1 MKLAVRRG
9 RKKTFPS
16 ARCSPSVLAVLAV
29 EEHRAG
35 ALDAGDGAIPK
46 SHGAGDAGVEVGER
60 GVGPGHVVGR
70 AGVQDPARWVSIRRI
85 VNIGLDLLLQDM
97 ELRERRR

>member
-1 MKLAVRRG
+1 LPDGDDVVGEA
-9 RKKTFPS
+9 RKEVDVPE
-16 ARCSPSVLAVLAV
+16 RPVLAVLAV

-46 SHGAGDAGVEVGER
+46 SHGAGDTGVEVGER
-60 GVGPGHVVGR
+60 GAGPGHVVGC
-70 AGVQDPARWVSIRRI
+70 AGVQDPARWVSIHHI
-85 VNIGLDLLLQDM
+85 VELGVDLLLQDM